1 MTKESRK
8 VGRPTKY
15 KAEYAEQAYK
25 LTMLGFIDA
34 ELAEFF
40 EVDESTINNWKHGY
54 PEFLESIKKGK
65 SLADAEVASK
75 LYHRAIGYSHDD
87 EDIRAVNGE
96 IVITPT
102 KKHYPPDP
110 TSGIFW
116 LRNRQRGKWSNDPVA
131 DDTETIATPVQIVVN
146 VQDARKHDDQSEP

>member
-1 MTKESRK
+1 MNKESRK

-15 KAEYAEQAYK
+15 KEEYAEQAYK

-40 EVDESTINNWKHGY
+40 EVDESTINNWKHDQ

-75 LYHRAIGYSHDD
+75 LYHRAIGYSHDED
-87 EDIRAVNGE
+87 DIRAPE
-96 IVITPT
+96 PCSLSCKTSPLRTICKLKFRAPT
-102 KKHYPPDP
+102 LMRAIKSPSPAF
-110 TSGIFW
+110 G
-116 LRNRQRGKWSNDPVA
+116 N
-131 DDTETIATPVQIVVN
+131 
-146 VQDARKHDDQSEP
+146 